1 MFHGSVVAADQYA
14 GPMSHVMRLIPSP
27 SERADNGK
35 PNRDFLDREHAPYA
49 IARYLQAMGFANWT
63 HTMLLWLGNYD
74 GFEAHIPQAD
84 DPLIGLRQLL
94 AGYCVKKG
102 RQTNIQ
108 LGQVAVDICKLPVVH
123 WHASWFGRDGREL
136 PPWDPINV
144 AWLDFVTQGG
154 EGDVLRVWKTPEPS
168 INIDQ
173 LRHHLV
179 ASYVRQN
186 GLR

>member
-1 MFHGSVVAADQYA
+1 
-14 GPMSHVMRLIPSP
+14 
-27 SERADNGK
+27 
-35 PNRDFLDREHAPYA
+35 
-49 IARYLQAMGFANWT
+49 
-63 HTMLLWLGNYD
+63 MLLWLGNYD
-74 GFEAHIPQAD
+74 GFETQVPQSA

-102 RQTNIQ
+102 HSNLQ
-108 LGQVAVDICKLPVVH
+108 LGQVAVDICKLPIVY
-123 WHASWFGRDGREL
+123 WHASWFSKDGQEL
-136 PPWDPINV
+136 SQWDPINT
-144 AWLDFVTQGG
+144 AWLDFQTQGG
-154 EGDVLRVWKTPEPS
+154 EADVLRVWKTPEPA